1 MDLSRRWLL
10 DYVDV
15 NDIDEKTFADDMTL
29 SGSKVESWS
38 TEGEE
43 LKNIV
48 VGQILSLERHPDSDH
63 MWICSVDA
71 GDGAPIQIVTGAQNL
86 KVGDYVPAALHNSV
100 VHGGH
105 KITKG
110 KLRGVESCGML
121 CSLGELGLTVH
132 DFPYA
137 IEDGIF
143 VLGDDCDRT
152 PGMDIKEAIGLNDT
166 VTEFEITPNRPDCLS
181 VVGLAR
187 EAAVTFG
194 KKLTVPTN
202 EYKTAGG
209 DVKELL
215 HSVTIDA
222 PDKCYRYAGAVV
234 KNVRV
239 KPSPKWIRERLRA
252 SGVRPINNIVDITN
266 FVMLEYGQPMHAFD
280 LRYLDGGRVIVR
292 NAAEGESITT
302 LDGIE
307 RRLSPEMLVIA
318 DENKPVAVAGVMG
331 GEFSGI
337 MDDTNTIVF
346 ESACFYGP
354 SIRKTAKK
362 LGMRTEASGRFEKG
376 LDPDGCLMS
385 LKRALQLVE
394 ELDAGDIVDG
404 VVDVYPNPKQQTVID
419 FCPDWV
425 NNFIGI
431 NVSADEQ
438 KKILTDLEFEVKDG
452 KIYVPSFRSDVEHK
466 ADISEEIARFYGFDK
481 IAVRELQGAAD
492 GGLDDFQKFE
502 KLIVSRC
509 IALGLSEIVTY
520 SFISPK
526 AYDKIALPSDSALRK
541 CVVISNPLGEDTGV
555 MRTSMIPSMM
565 DTLSRNYNNR
575 NLTAFL
581 FENGKVYIPT
591 GEDELPDENRTLSI
605 GMYGDGIDFFTL
617 KGKVEALF
625 AAAGVVGYDVEPV
638 TDNPTFHPGRTARFT
653 VENEEVAL
661 LGEIHP
667 DIAENYSIGTKVY
680 VASISVDK
688 LFKYQ
693 HTKRVYKPSP
703 RFPALTRDLAVVCDR
718 ITPVLL
724 LEKLIAK
731 AVGKTLEHISLFDVY
746 QGEQIEKGKKSVAFR
761 LTFRSPDHTLTG
773 DEIAASV
780 DKLLA
785 ALDKQLGIKIRQ

>member
-63 MWICSVDA
+63 MWICSVDT
-71 GDGAPIQIVTGAQNL
+71 GDGAPIRIVTGAQNL

-575 NLTAFL
+575 NLSAFL
-581 FENGKVYIPT
+581 FENGKVYIPN

-625 AAAGVVGYDVEPV
+625 AAAGIAGYDVEPV

-667 DIAENYSIGTKVY
+667 DVAENYSIGAKVY
-680 VASISVDK
+680 IASISVDK

-746 QGEQIEKGKKSVAFR
+746 QGEQIEKGKKSVAFSLR
-761 LTFRSPDHTLTG
+761 LRAADKTMTDAEA
-773 DEIAASV
+773 DEAMNKAI
-780 DKLLA
+780 K
-785 ALDKQLGIKIRQ
+785 ALDAVGAELRK

>member
-71 GDGAPIQIVTGAQNL
+71 GDGAPIRIVTGAQNL

-575 NLTAFL
+575 NLSAYL
-581 FENGKVYIPT
+581 FENGKVYIPN

-625 AAAGVVGYDVEPV
+625 AAAGIAGYDVEPV

-667 DIAENYSIGTKVY
+667 DVAENYSIGAKVY

-746 QGEQIEKGKKSVAFR
+746 QGEQIEKGKKSVAFSLR
-761 LTFRSPDHTLTG
+761 LRAADKTMTDAEA
-773 DEIAASV
+773 DEAMNKAI
-780 DKLLA
+780 K
-785 ALDKQLGIKIRQ
+785 ALDAVGAELRK

>member
-48 VGQILSLERHPDSDH
+48 VGQVLSLEKHPDSDH
-63 MWICSVDA
+63 MWICCVEVGADA
-71 GDGAPIQIVTGAQNL
+71 PLQIVTGAQNL
-86 KVGDYVPAALHNSV
+86 KVGDFVPAALHNSV

-121 CSLGELGLTVH
+121 CSLGELGLTAH

-137 IEDGIF
+137 VEDGIF

-152 PGMDIKEAIGLNDT
+152 PGTDIKEAIGLNDT

-194 KKLTVPTN
+194 RKLTVPSN

-209 DVKELL
+209 DVRELL

-222 PDKCYRYAGAVV
+222 PDKCFRYAGAVV

-280 LRYLDGGRVIVR
+280 LRYLDDGKVIVR

-307 RRLSPEMLVIA
+307 RKLSPEMLVIA
-318 DENKPVAVAGVMG
+318 DANKPVAVAGVMG
-331 GEFSGI
+331 GEYSGI

-376 LDPDGCLMS
+376 LDPDGCLAS
-385 LKRALQLVE
+385 LNRALQLVE

-404 VVDVYPNPKQQTVID
+404 IVDMYPNPKKQTVID

-431 NVSADEQ
+431 NVSPDEQ
-438 KKILTDLEFEVKDG
+438 KKILTDLEFEVNDG

-481 IAVRELQGAAD
+481 ISVHELQGTAD
-492 GGLDDFQKFE
+492 GGLNEFQKFE
-502 KLIVSRC
+502 NLIVSKC

-526 AYDKIALPSDSALRK
+526 AYDKIALPADSPLRK

-575 NLTAFL
+575 NLSAYL
-581 FENGKVYIPT
+581 FENGKVYIPKSA
-591 GEDELPDENRTLSI
+591 DELPDENRTLSI
-605 GMYGDGIDFFTL
+605 GMYGEKIDFFTL
-617 KGKVEALF
+617 KGKVEAIF
-625 AAAGVVGYDVEPV
+625 DAAGIVGYDVEPV
-638 TDNPTFHPGRTARFT
+638 TDDPTFHPGRTARFT
-653 VENEEVAL
+653 VGDEEVAL

-667 DIAENYSIGTKVY
+667 DVAENYSIDAKIY
-680 VASISVDK
+680 VATISVDK
-688 LFKYQ
+688 LFANR

-724 LEKLIAK
+724 LEKIITK
-731 AVGKTLEHISLFDVY
+731 AIGKTLEHISLFDVY
-746 QGEQIEKGKKSVAFR
+746 QGEQIEKGKKSVAFSLR
-761 LTFRSPDHTLTG
+761 LR
-773 DEIAASV
+773 AADRTMTDTEADDAMKKAV
-780 DKLLA
+780 A
-785 ALDKQLGIKIRQ
+785 ALEAVGAQLRK

>member
-15 NDIDEKTFADDMTL
+15 NDVDEKTFADDMTL

-38 TEGEE
+38 TEGDE

-48 VGQILSLERHPDSDH
+48 VGKLLSLERHPDSDH
-63 MWICSVDA
+63 MWICSVDV
-71 GDGAPIQIVTGAQNL
+71 GADAPLQIVTGAQNL
-86 KVGDYVPAALHNSV
+86 KVGDFVPTALHNSV

-105 KITKG
+105 KITNG

-152 PGMDIKEAIGLNDT
+152 PGKDIKEAIGLNDV

-194 KKLTVPTN
+194 RKLSVPSN
-202 EYKTAGG
+202 EYKTVGG

-222 PDKCYRYAGAVV
+222 ADKCFRYAGAVV
-234 KNVRV
+234 KNVRI

-280 LRYLDGGRVIVR
+280 LKYLDGGKVIVR

-302 LDGIE
+302 LDGVE
-307 RRLSPEMLVIA
+307 RKLSPEMLVIA

-337 MDDTNTIVF
+337 MDDTSTIVF

-404 VVDVYPNPKQQTVID
+404 IVDVYPNPKKQTVID

-431 NVSADEQ
+431 NVGAEEQ
-438 KKILTDLEFEVKDG
+438 KKILTDLEFEVKDN

-481 IAVRELQGAAD
+481 IAVRELQGTAD
-492 GGLDDFQKFE
+492 GGLDEFQKFE
-502 KLIVSRC
+502 KLIVSKC

-526 AYDKIALPSDSALRK
+526 AYDKIAFPKDSALRK

-555 MRTSMIPSMM
+555 MRTSMLPSML

-575 NLTAFL
+575 NLSASL
-581 FENGKVYIPT
+581 FENGKVYIPK
-591 GEDELPDENRTLSI
+591 GENELPDENRTLSI
-605 GMYGDGIDFFTL
+605 GLYGDDTDFFTL

-625 AAAGVVGYDVEPV
+625 DAAGIVGYDVEPV

-653 VENEEVAL
+653 VDGEEIAL

-667 DIAENYSIGTKVY
+667 DVTENYSIGTKVY
-680 VASISVDK
+680 AATLSIDG

-693 HTKRVYKPSP
+693 HTKRIYKPSP

-718 ITPVLL
+718 ITPVLI
-724 LEKLIAK
+724 LEKVIAK
-731 AVGKTLEHISLFDVY
+731 AIGKTLEHISLFDVY
-746 QGEQIEKGKKSVAFR
+746 QGEQIEKGKKSVAFSLR
-761 LTFRSPDHTLTG
+761 LRAADRTMTDAEA
-773 DEIAASV
+773 DEAMNKAIS
-780 DKLLA
+780 
-785 ALDKQLGIKIRQ
+785 ALEAIGAELRK

>member
-15 NDIDEKTFADDMTL
+15 SDIDEKTFADKMTL

-48 VGQILSLERHPDSDH
+48 VGKILSLERHPDSDH
-63 MWICSVDA
+63 MWICSVEV
-71 GDGAPIQIVTGAQNL
+71 GADEPIQIVTGAQNL
-86 KVGDYVPAALHNSV
+86 KVGDFVPTALHNSV

-152 PGMDIKEAIGLNDT
+152 PGKDIKEAIGLNDT

-187 EAAVTFG
+187 ETAVTFG
-194 KKLTVPTN
+194 KKLSVPST
-202 EYKTAGG
+202 EYKTVGENVN
-209 DVKELL
+209 DYL
-215 HSVTIDA
+215 HSVTIEA
-222 PDKCYRYAGAVV
+222 ADKCFRYAGAVV

-239 KPSPKWIRERLRA
+239 KPSPKWLRERLRA

-280 LRYLDGGRVIVR
+280 LRYLDGGKVIVR
-292 NAAEGESITT
+292 NAAEGETITT
-302 LDGIE
+302 LDGVE
-307 RRLSPEMLVIA
+307 RALSPEMLVIA
-318 DENKPVAVAGVMG
+318 DEHKPVAVAGVMG
-331 GEFSGI
+331 GEYSGI

-376 LDPDGCLMS
+376 LDPDGCLLS
-385 LKRALQLVE
+385 LSRALSLVGL
-394 ELDAGDIVDG
+394 LDAGDIIEG
-404 VVDVYPNPKQQTVID
+404 VEDVYPNPKKQTVID

-431 NVSADEQ
+431 SVSADEQ

-481 IAVRELQGAAD
+481 ISVRDLQGAAD
-492 GGLDDFQKFE
+492 GGLNEFQKFE
-502 KLIVSRC
+502 KLIISKC

-526 AYDKIALPSDSALRK
+526 AYDKIALPSDSPLRK

-555 MRTSMIPSMM
+555 MRTSMLPSML

-575 NLTAFL
+575 NLTAYL
-581 FENGKVYIPT
+581 FENGKVYIPN
-591 GEDELPDENRTLSI
+591 GENELPNENRTLSI
-605 GMYGDGIDFFTL
+605 GIYGDGADFFTL
-617 KGKVEALF
+617 KGKVEAIF
-625 AAAGVVGYDVEPV
+625 ACAGIKDYDVEAV
-638 TDNPTFHPGRTARFT
+638 TDNPTYHPGRTAKFT
-653 VENEEVAL
+653 VNGETLAV

-667 DIAENYSIGTKVY
+667 DVAENYSIGTKVY
-680 VASISVDK
+680 AAEISMDGIY
-688 LFKYQ
+688 KYQ

-703 RFPALTRDLAVVCDR
+703 RFPALTRDIAVVCDR

-724 LEKLIAK
+724 LEKVIAK

-746 QGEQIEKGKKSVAFR
+746 QGDQIENGKKSVAFSMR
-761 LTFRSPDHTLTG
+761 LRAADRTMTDTEA
-773 DEIAASV
+773 DEAMGKAIH
-780 DKLLA
+780 
-785 ALDKQLGIKIRQ
+785 ALEEIGAQLRK

>member
-15 NDIDEKTFADDMTL
+15 NDVDEKTFADDMTL

-63 MWICSVDA
+63 MWICSVEA
-71 GDGAPIQIVTGAQNL
+71 GDQTPLQIVTGAQNL
-86 KVGDYVPAALHNSV
+86 KVGDYVPTALHNSV

-143 VLGDDCDRT
+143 VLGEDCDRT
-152 PGMDIKEAIGLNDT
+152 PGKDIKEAIGLNDT

-194 KKLTVPTN
+194 RKLTVPTN

-292 NAAEGESITT
+292 NAAEGESIRT
-302 LDGIE
+302 LDGVE
-307 RRLSPEMLVIA
+307 RKLSPEMLVIA

-337 MDDTNTIVF
+337 MDDTDTIVF

-376 LDPDGCLMS
+376 LDPDGCLMP
-385 LKRALQLVE
+385 LKRALRLVE

-492 GGLDDFQKFE
+492 GGLNEFQKFE
-502 KLIVSRC
+502 KLIVSKC

-526 AYDKIALPSDSALRK
+526 AYDKIALTADSALRK

-575 NLTAFL
+575 NLSAYL
-581 FENGKVYIPT
+581 FENGKVYIPKC
-591 GEDELPDENRTLSI
+591 EDDLPDENRTLSI

-625 AAAGVVGYDVEPV
+625 AAAGIVGYDVEPV

-667 DIAENYSIGTKVY
+667 DVAENYSIGTKVY
-680 VASISVDK
+680 IAEISVDK

-746 QGEQIEKGKKSVAFR
+746 QGEQIEKGKKSVAFSLR
-761 LTFRSPDHTLTG
+761 LRAADRTMTDAEA
-773 DEIAASV
+773 DEAMNKAIAALEAV
-780 DKLLA
+780 GAELRK
-785 ALDKQLGIKIRQ
+785 

>member
-15 NDIDEKTFADDMTL
+15 SDIDEKTFADKMTL

-48 VGQILSLERHPDSDH
+48 VGKILSLERHPDSDH
-63 MWICSVDA
+63 MWICSVEV
-71 GDGAPIQIVTGAQNL
+71 GADEPIQIVTGAQNL
-86 KVGDYVPAALHNSV
+86 KVGDFVPTALHNSV

-152 PGMDIKEAIGLNDT
+152 PGKDIKEAIGLNDT

-187 EAAVTFG
+187 ETAVTFG
-194 KKLTVPTN
+194 RKLTVPST
-202 EYKTAGG
+202 EYKTVGENVN
-209 DVKELL
+209 DYL
-215 HSVTIDA
+215 HSVTIEA
-222 PDKCYRYAGAVV
+222 ADKCFRYAGAVV

-239 KPSPKWIRERLRA
+239 KPSPKWLRERLRA

-280 LRYLDGGRVIVR
+280 LRYLDGGKVIVR
-292 NAAEGESITT
+292 NAAEGETITT
-302 LDGIE
+302 LDGVE
-307 RRLSPEMLVIA
+307 RALSPEMLVIA
-318 DENKPVAVAGVMG
+318 DEHKPVAVAGVMG
-331 GEFSGI
+331 GEYSGI

-376 LDPDGCLMS
+376 LDPDGCLLS
-385 LKRALQLVE
+385 LSRALSLVE
-394 ELDAGDIVDG
+394 LLDAGDIIEG
-404 VVDVYPNPKQQTVID
+404 VEDVYPNPKKQTVID

-481 IAVRELQGAAD
+481 ISVRDLQGAAD
-492 GGLDDFQKFE
+492 GGLNEFQKFE
-502 KLIVSRC
+502 KLIISKC

-526 AYDKIALPSDSALRK
+526 AYDKIALSSDSPLRK

-555 MRTSMIPSMM
+555 MRTSMLPSML

-575 NLTAFL
+575 NLTAYL
-581 FENGKVYIPT
+581 FENGKVYIPN
-591 GEDELPDENRTLSI
+591 GENELPNEDRTLSI
-605 GMYGDGIDFFTL
+605 GIYGDGADFFTL
-617 KGKVEALF
+617 KGKVEAIF
-625 AAAGVVGYDVEPV
+625 ACAGIKDYDVEAV
-638 TDNPTFHPGRTARFT
+638 TDNPTYHPGRTAKFT
-653 VENEEVAL
+653 VNGETLAV

-667 DIAENYSIGTKVY
+667 DVAENYSIGTKVY
-680 VASISVDK
+680 AAEISMDGIY
-688 LFKYQ
+688 KYQ

-703 RFPALTRDLAVVCDR
+703 RFPALTRDIAVVCDR

-724 LEKLIAK
+724 LEKVIAK

-746 QGEQIEKGKKSVAFR
+746 QGDQIEKGKKSVAFSMR
-761 LTFRSPDHTLTG
+761 LRAADRTMTDTEA
-773 DEIAASV
+773 DEAMGKAIH
-780 DKLLA
+780 
-785 ALDKQLGIKIRQ
+785 ALEEIGAQLRK

>member
-1 MDLSRRWLL
+1 MDLSRRWLM

-71 GDGAPIQIVTGAQNL
+71 GDDAPIQIVTGAQNL

-143 VLGDDCDRT
+143 VLGDDCNRT

-194 KKLTVPTN
+194 RKLTVPTN

-575 NLTAFL
+575 NLSAFL
-581 FENGKVYIPT
+581 FENGKVYIPN

-625 AAAGVVGYDVEPV
+625 AAAGVAGYDVEPV

-667 DIAENYSIGTKVY
+667 DVAENYSIGAKVY

-746 QGEQIEKGKKSVAFR
+746 QGEQIEKGKKSVAFSLR
-761 LTFRSPDHTLTG
+761 LRAADKTMTDAEA
-773 DEIAASV
+773 DEAMNKAI
-780 DKLLA
+780 K
-785 ALDKQLGIKIRQ
+785 ALDAVGAELRK

>member
-71 GDGAPIQIVTGAQNL
+71 GDDAPIRIVTGAQNL

-194 KKLTVPTN
+194 RKLTVPTN

-575 NLTAFL
+575 NLSAFL
-581 FENGKVYIPT
+581 FENGKVYIPN

-625 AAAGVVGYDVEPV
+625 AAAGIAGYDVEPV

-653 VENEEVAL
+653 VEDEEVAL

-667 DIAENYSIGTKVY
+667 DVAENYSIGTKVY

-746 QGEQIEKGKKSVAFR
+746 QGEQIEKGKKSVAFSLR
-761 LTFRSPDHTLTG
+761 LRAADKTMTDAEA
-773 DEIAASV
+773 DEAMNKAI
-780 DKLLA
+780 K
-785 ALDKQLGIKIRQ
+785 ALDAVGAELRK

>member
-71 GDGAPIQIVTGAQNL
+71 GDDAPIQIVTGAQNL

-509 IALGLSEIVTY
+509 IALGISEIVTY

-575 NLTAFL
+575 NLSAYL
-581 FENGKVYIPT
+581 FENGKVYIPN

-625 AAAGVVGYDVEPV
+625 AAAGIAGYDVEPV

-667 DIAENYSIGTKVY
+667 DVAENYSIGAKVY

-718 ITPVLL
+718 MTPVLL

-746 QGEQIEKGKKSVAFR
+746 QGEQIEKGKKSVAFSLR
-761 LTFRSPDHTLTG
+761 LRAADKTMTDAEA
-773 DEIAASV
+773 DEAMNKAI
-780 DKLLA
+780 K
-785 ALDKQLGIKIRQ
+785 ALDAVGAELRK

>member
-71 GDGAPIQIVTGAQNL
+71 GDGAPIRIVTGAQNL

-194 KKLTVPTN
+194 RKLTVPTN

-575 NLTAFL
+575 NLSAFL
-581 FENGKVYIPT
+581 FENGKVYIPN

-667 DIAENYSIGTKVY
+667 DVAENYSIGTKVY

-746 QGEQIEKGKKSVAFR
+746 QGEQIEKGKKSVAFSLR
-761 LTFRSPDHTLTG
+761 LRAADKTMTDAEA
-773 DEIAASV
+773 DEAMNKAI
-780 DKLLA
+780 K
-785 ALDKQLGIKIRQ
+785 ALDAVGAELRK

>member
-1 MDLSRRWLL
+1 M

-71 GDGAPIQIVTGAQNL
+71 GDDAPVQIVTGAQNL

-194 KKLTVPTN
+194 RKLTVPTN

-222 PDKCYRYAGAVV
+222 PDKCYRYAGAVL

-337 MDDTNTIVF
+337 MDNTNTIVF

-385 LKRALQLVE
+385 LKRAMQLVE

-575 NLTAFL
+575 NLSAFL
-581 FENGKVYIPT
+581 FENGKVYIPN

-625 AAAGVVGYDVEPV
+625 AAAGIVGYDVEPV

-667 DIAENYSIGTKVY
+667 DVAENYSIDTKVY
-680 VASISVDK
+680 VASISIDK

-746 QGEQIEKGKKSVAFR
+746 QGEQIEKGKKSVAFSLR
-761 LTFRSPDHTLTG
+761 LRAADKTMTDAEA
-773 DEIAASV
+773 DEAMNKAI
-780 DKLLA
+780 K
-785 ALDKQLGIKIRQ
+785 ALDAVGAELRK

>member
-71 GDGAPIQIVTGAQNL
+71 GDDAPIQIVTGAQNL

-194 KKLTVPTN
+194 RKLTVPTN
-202 EYKTAGG
+202 EYKTACG

-575 NLTAFL
+575 NLSAFL
-581 FENGKVYIPT
+581 FENGKVYIPN

-617 KGKVEALF
+617 KGKAEALF

-667 DIAENYSIGTKVY
+667 DVAENYSIGTKVY

-746 QGEQIEKGKKSVAFR
+746 QGEQIEKGKKSVAFSLR
-761 LTFRSPDHTLTG
+761 LRAADKTMTDAEA
-773 DEIAASV
+773 DEAMNKAI
-780 DKLLA
+780 K
-785 ALDKQLGIKIRQ
+785 ALDAVGAELRK

>member
-15 NDIDEKTFADDMTL
+15 SDIDEKTFADKMTL

-48 VGQILSLERHPDSDH
+48 VGKILSLERHPDSDH
-63 MWICSVDA
+63 MWICSVEV
-71 GDGAPIQIVTGAQNL
+71 GADEPIQIVTGAQNL
-86 KVGDYVPAALHNSV
+86 KVGDFVPTALHNSV

-152 PGMDIKEAIGLNDT
+152 PGKNIKEAIGLNDT

-187 EAAVTFG
+187 ETAVTFG
-194 KKLTVPTN
+194 KKLSVPST
-202 EYKTAGG
+202 EYKTVGENVN
-209 DVKELL
+209 DYL
-215 HSVTIDA
+215 HSVTIEA
-222 PDKCYRYAGAVV
+222 ADKCFRYAGAVV

-239 KPSPKWIRERLRA
+239 KPSPKWLRERLRA

-280 LRYLDGGRVIVR
+280 LRYLDGGKVIVR
-292 NAAEGESITT
+292 NAAEGETITT

-307 RRLSPEMLVIA
+307 RALSPEMLVIA
-318 DENKPVAVAGVMG
+318 DEHKPVAVAGVMG
-331 GEFSGI
+331 GEYSGI

-376 LDPDGCLMS
+376 LDPDGCLLS
-385 LKRALQLVE
+385 LSRALSLVE
-394 ELDAGDIVDG
+394 LLDAGDIIEG
-404 VVDVYPNPKQQTVID
+404 VEDVYPNPKKQTVID

-481 IAVRELQGAAD
+481 ISVRDLQGAAD
-492 GGLDDFQKFE
+492 GGLNEFQKFE
-502 KLIVSRC
+502 KLIISKC

-526 AYDKIALPSDSALRK
+526 AYDKIALPSDSPLRK

-555 MRTSMIPSMM
+555 MRTSMLPSML

-575 NLTAFL
+575 NLTAYL
-581 FENGKVYIPT
+581 FENGKVYIPN
-591 GEDELPDENRTLSI
+591 GENELPNEDRTLSI
-605 GMYGDGIDFFTL
+605 GIYGDGADFFTL
-617 KGKVEALF
+617 KGKVEAIF
-625 AAAGVVGYDVEPV
+625 ACAGIKDYDVEAV
-638 TDNPTFHPGRTARFT
+638 TDNPTYHPGRTAKFT
-653 VENEEVAL
+653 VNGETLAV

-667 DIAENYSIGTKVY
+667 DVAENYSIGTKVY
-680 VASISVDK
+680 AAEISMDGIY
-688 LFKYQ
+688 KYQ

-703 RFPALTRDLAVVCDR
+703 RFPALTRDIAVVCDR

-724 LEKLIAK
+724 LEKVIAK

-746 QGEQIEKGKKSVAFR
+746 QGDQIEKGKKSVAFSMR
-761 LTFRSPDHTLTG
+761 LRAADRTMTDTEA
-773 DEIAASV
+773 DEAMGKAIH
-780 DKLLA
+780 
-785 ALDKQLGIKIRQ
+785 ALEEIGAQLRK

>member
-15 NDIDEKTFADDMTL
+15 SDIDEKTFADKMTL

-48 VGQILSLERHPDSDH
+48 VGKILSLERHPDSDH
-63 MWICSVDA
+63 MWICSVEV
-71 GDGAPIQIVTGAQNL
+71 GADEPIQIVTGAQNL
-86 KVGDYVPAALHNSV
+86 KVGDFVPTALHNSV

-152 PGMDIKEAIGLNDT
+152 PGKDIKEAIGLNDT

-187 EAAVTFG
+187 ETAVTFG
-194 KKLTVPTN
+194 KKLTVSST
-202 EYKTAGG
+202 EYKTVGENVN
-209 DVKELL
+209 DYL
-215 HSVTIDA
+215 HSVTIEA
-222 PDKCYRYAGAVV
+222 ADKCFRYAGAVV

-239 KPSPKWIRERLRA
+239 KPSPKWLRERLRA

-280 LRYLDGGRVIVR
+280 LRYLDGGKVIVR
-292 NAAEGESITT
+292 NAAEGETITT
-302 LDGIE
+302 LDGVE
-307 RRLSPEMLVIA
+307 RALSPEMLVIA
-318 DENKPVAVAGVMG
+318 DEHKPVAVAGVMG
-331 GEFSGI
+331 GEYSGI

-376 LDPDGCLMS
+376 LDPDGCLLS
-385 LKRALQLVE
+385 LSRALSLVE
-394 ELDAGDIVDG
+394 LLDAGDIIEG
-404 VVDVYPNPKQQTVID
+404 VEDVYPNPKKQTVID

-481 IAVRELQGAAD
+481 ISVRDLQGAAD
-492 GGLDDFQKFE
+492 GGLNEFQKFE
-502 KLIVSRC
+502 KLIISKC

-526 AYDKIALPSDSALRK
+526 AYDKIALSSDSPLRK

-555 MRTSMIPSMM
+555 MRTSMLPSML

-575 NLTAFL
+575 NLTAYL
-581 FENGKVYIPT
+581 FENGKVYIPN
-591 GEDELPDENRTLSI
+591 GENELPNEDRTLSI
-605 GMYGDGIDFFTL
+605 GIYGDGADFFTL
-617 KGKVEALF
+617 KGKVEAIF
-625 AAAGVVGYDVEPV
+625 ACAGIKDYDVEAV
-638 TDNPTFHPGRTARFT
+638 TDNPTYHPGRTAKFT
-653 VENEEVAL
+653 VNGETLAV

-667 DIAENYSIGTKVY
+667 DVAENYSIGTKVY
-680 VASISVDK
+680 AAEISMDGIY
-688 LFKYQ
+688 KYQ

-703 RFPALTRDLAVVCDR
+703 RFPALTRDIAVVCDR

-724 LEKLIAK
+724 LEKVIAK

-746 QGEQIEKGKKSVAFR
+746 QGDQIEKGKKSVAFSMR
-761 LTFRSPDHTLTG
+761 LRAADRTMTDTEA
-773 DEIAASV
+773 DEAMGKAIH
-780 DKLLA
+780 
-785 ALDKQLGIKIRQ
+785 ALEEIGAQLRK

>member
-10 DYVDV
+10 DYVDI

-71 GDGAPIQIVTGAQNL
+71 GDDAPIQIVTGAQNL
-86 KVGDYVPAALHNSV
+86 TVGDYVPAALHNSV

-105 KITKG
+105 TITKG

-194 KKLTVPTN
+194 RKLTVPTN

-575 NLTAFL
+575 NLSAFL
-581 FENGKVYIPT
+581 FENGKVYIPN

-653 VENEEVAL
+653 VGNEEVAL

-667 DIAENYSIGTKVY
+667 DVAENYSIGTKVY

-746 QGEQIEKGKKSVAFR
+746 QGEQIEKGKKSVAFSLR
-761 LTFRSPDHTLTG
+761 LRAADKTMTDAEA
-773 DEIAASV
+773 DEAMNKAI
-780 DKLLA
+780 K
-785 ALDKQLGIKIRQ
+785 ALDAVGAELRK

>member
-746 QGEQIEKGKKSVAFR
+746 QGEQIEKGKKSVAFSLR
-761 LTFRSPDHTLTG
+761 LRAADKTMTDAEA
-773 DEIAASV
+773 DEAMNKAI
-780 DKLLA
+780 K
-785 ALDKQLGIKIRQ
+785 ALDAVGAELRK

>member
-15 NDIDEKTFADDMTL
+15 SDIDEKTFADKMTL

-48 VGQILSLERHPDSDH
+48 VGKILSLERHPDSDH
-63 MWICSVDA
+63 MWICSVEV
-71 GDGAPIQIVTGAQNL
+71 GADEPIQIVTGAQNL
-86 KVGDYVPAALHNSV
+86 KVGDFVPTALHNSV

-152 PGMDIKEAIGLNDT
+152 PGKDIKEAIGLNDT

-187 EAAVTFG
+187 ETAVTFG
-194 KKLTVPTN
+194 KKLSVPST
-202 EYKTAGG
+202 EYKTVGENVN
-209 DVKELL
+209 DYL
-215 HSVTIDA
+215 HSVTIEA
-222 PDKCYRYAGAVV
+222 ADKCFRYAGAVV

-239 KPSPKWIRERLRA
+239 KPSPKWLRERLRA

-280 LRYLDGGRVIVR
+280 LRYLDGGKVIVR
-292 NAAEGESITT
+292 NAAEGETITT
-302 LDGIE
+302 LDGVE
-307 RRLSPEMLVIA
+307 RALSPEMLVIA
-318 DENKPVAVAGVMG
+318 DEHKPVAVAGVMG
-331 GEFSGI
+331 GEYSGI

-376 LDPDGCLMS
+376 LDPDGCLLS
-385 LKRALQLVE
+385 LSRALSLVE
-394 ELDAGDIVDG
+394 LLDAGDIIEG
-404 VVDVYPNPKQQTVID
+404 VEDVYPNPKKQTVID

-452 KIYVPSFRSDVEHK
+452 KIYVPSFRSDIEHK

-481 IAVRELQGAAD
+481 ISVRDLQGAAD
-492 GGLDDFQKFE
+492 GGLNEFQKFE
-502 KLIVSRC
+502 KLIISKC

-526 AYDKIALPSDSALRK
+526 AYDKIALPSDSPLRK

-555 MRTSMIPSMM
+555 MRTSMLPSML

-575 NLTAFL
+575 NLTAYL
-581 FENGKVYIPT
+581 FENGKVYIPN
-591 GEDELPDENRTLSI
+591 GENELPNENRTLSVGI
-605 GMYGDGIDFFTL
+605 YGDGADFFTL
-617 KGKVEALF
+617 KGKVEAIF
-625 AAAGVVGYDVEPV
+625 ACAGIKDYDVEAV
-638 TDNPTFHPGRTARFT
+638 TDNPTYHPGRTAKFT
-653 VENEEVAL
+653 VNGETLAV

-667 DIAENYSIGTKVY
+667 DVAENYSIGTKVY
-680 VASISVDK
+680 AAEISMDGIY
-688 LFKYQ
+688 KYQ

-703 RFPALTRDLAVVCDR
+703 RFPALTRDIAVVCDR

-724 LEKLIAK
+724 LEKVIAK

-746 QGEQIEKGKKSVAFR
+746 QGDQIEKGKKSVAFSMR
-761 LTFRSPDHTLTG
+761 LRAADRTMTDTEA
-773 DEIAASV
+773 DEAMGKAIH
-780 DKLLA
+780 
-785 ALDKQLGIKIRQ
+785 ALEEIGAQLRK

>member
-15 NDIDEKTFADDMTL
+15 NDVDEKTFADDMTL
-29 SGSKVESWS
+29 SGSKVENWS

-63 MWICSVDA
+63 MWICSVEV
-71 GDGAPIQIVTGAQNL
+71 GDQTPLQIVTGAQNL
-86 KVGDYVPAALHNSV
+86 KVGDYVPTALHNSV

-143 VLGDDCDRT
+143 VLGEDCDRT
-152 PGMDIKEAIGLNDT
+152 PGKDIKEAIGLNDT

-194 KKLTVPTN
+194 RKLTVPTN

-302 LDGIE
+302 LDGVE
-307 RRLSPEMLVIA
+307 RKLSPEMLVIA

-337 MDDTNTIVF
+337 MDDTDTIVF

-404 VVDVYPNPKQQTVID
+404 IVDVYPNPKQQTVID

-492 GGLDDFQKFE
+492 GGLNEFQKFE
-502 KLIVSRC
+502 KLIVSKC

-526 AYDKIALPSDSALRK
+526 AYDKIALPADSALRK

-575 NLTAFL
+575 NLSAYL
-581 FENGKVYIPT
+581 FENGKVYIPKC
-591 GEDELPDENRTLSI
+591 EDELPDENKTLSI

-625 AAAGVVGYDVEPV
+625 AAAGIVGYDVEPV

-667 DIAENYSIGTKVY
+667 DVAENYSIGTKVY
-680 VASISVDK
+680 IAAISVDK

-746 QGEQIEKGKKSVAFR
+746 QGEQIEKGKKSVAFSLR
-761 LTFRSPDHTLTG
+761 LRAADRTMTDAEA
-773 DEIAASV
+773 DEAMNKAIAALEAV
-780 DKLLA
+780 GAELRK
-785 ALDKQLGIKIRQ
+785 

>member
-143 VLGDDCDRT
+143 VLGDDCNRT

-194 KKLTVPTN
+194 RKLTVPTN

-575 NLTAFL
+575 NLSAFL
-581 FENGKVYIPT
+581 FENGKVYIPN

-625 AAAGVVGYDVEPV
+625 AAAGIAGYDVEPV

-667 DIAENYSIGTKVY
+667 DVAENYSIGTKVY

-746 QGEQIEKGKKSVAFR
+746 QGEQIEKGKKSVAFSLR
-761 LTFRSPDHTLTG
+761 LRAADKTMTDAEA
-773 DEIAASV
+773 DEAMNKAI
-780 DKLLA
+780 K
-785 ALDKQLGIKIRQ
+785 ALDAVGAELRK

>member
-15 NDIDEKTFADDMTL
+15 SDIDEKTFADKMTL

-48 VGQILSLERHPDSDH
+48 VGKILSLERHPDSDH
-63 MWICSVDA
+63 MWICSVEV
-71 GDGAPIQIVTGAQNL
+71 GADEPIQIVTGAQNL
-86 KVGDYVPAALHNSV
+86 KVGDFVPTALHNSV

-152 PGMDIKEAIGLNDT
+152 PGKDIKEAIGLNDT

-187 EAAVTFG
+187 ETAVTFG
-194 KKLTVPTN
+194 RKLSVPST
-202 EYKTAGG
+202 EYKTVGENVN
-209 DVKELL
+209 DYL
-215 HSVTIDA
+215 HSVTIEA
-222 PDKCYRYAGAVV
+222 ADKCFRYAGAVV

-239 KPSPKWIRERLRA
+239 KPSPKWLRERLRA

-280 LRYLDGGRVIVR
+280 LRYLDGGKVIVR
-292 NAAEGESITT
+292 NAAEGETITT

-307 RRLSPEMLVIA
+307 RALSPEMLVIA
-318 DENKPVAVAGVMG
+318 DEHKPVAVAGVMG
-331 GEFSGI
+331 GEYSGI

-376 LDPDGCLMS
+376 LDPDGCLLS
-385 LKRALQLVE
+385 LSRALSLVE
-394 ELDAGDIVDG
+394 LLDAGDIIEG
-404 VVDVYPNPKQQTVID
+404 VEDVYPNPKKQTVID

-481 IAVRELQGAAD
+481 ISVRDLQGAAD
-492 GGLDDFQKFE
+492 GGLNEFQKFE
-502 KLIVSRC
+502 KLIISKC

-526 AYDKIALPSDSALRK
+526 AYDKIALPSDSPLRK

-555 MRTSMIPSMM
+555 MRTSMLPSML

-575 NLTAFL
+575 NLTAYL
-581 FENGKVYIPT
+581 FENGKVYIPN
-591 GEDELPDENRTLSI
+591 GENELPNEDRTLSI
-605 GMYGDGIDFFTL
+605 GIYGDGADFFTL
-617 KGKVEALF
+617 KGKVEAIF
-625 AAAGVVGYDVEPV
+625 ACAGIKDYDVEAV
-638 TDNPTFHPGRTARFT
+638 TDNPTYHPGRTAKFT
-653 VENEEVAL
+653 VNGETLAV

-667 DIAENYSIGTKVY
+667 DVAENYSIGTKVY
-680 VASISVDK
+680 AAEISMDGIY
-688 LFKYQ
+688 KYQ

-703 RFPALTRDLAVVCDR
+703 RFPALTRDIAVVCDR

-724 LEKLIAK
+724 LEKVIAK

-746 QGEQIEKGKKSVAFR
+746 QGDQIEKGKKSVAFSMR
-761 LTFRSPDHTLTG
+761 LRAADRTMTDTEA
-773 DEIAASV
+773 DEAMGKAIH
-780 DKLLA
+780 
-785 ALDKQLGIKIRQ
+785 ALEEIGAQLRK

>member
-15 NDIDEKTFADDMTL
+15 NDVDEKTFADDMTL

-63 MWICSVDA
+63 MWICSVEV
-71 GDGAPIQIVTGAQNL
+71 GDQTPLQIVTGAQNL
-86 KVGDYVPAALHNSV
+86 KVGDYVPTALHNSV

-143 VLGDDCDRT
+143 VLGEDCDRT
-152 PGMDIKEAIGLNDT
+152 PGKDIKEAIGLNDT

-202 EYKTAGG
+202 KYKTAGG

-292 NAAEGESITT
+292 NAAEGESIRT
-302 LDGIE
+302 LDGVE
-307 RRLSPEMLVIA
+307 RKLSPEMLVIA

-337 MDDTNTIVF
+337 MDDTDTIVF

-385 LKRALQLVE
+385 LKRALRLVE

-481 IAVRELQGAAD
+481 IAVRDLQGAAD
-492 GGLDDFQKFE
+492 GGLNEFQKFE
-502 KLIVSRC
+502 KLIVSKC

-526 AYDKIALPSDSALRK
+526 AYDKIALPADSALRK

-575 NLTAFL
+575 NLSAYL
-581 FENGKVYIPT
+581 FENGKVYIPKC
-591 GEDELPDENRTLSI
+591 EDELPDENRTLSI

-625 AAAGVVGYDVEPV
+625 AAAGIVGYDVEPV

-667 DIAENYSIGTKVY
+667 DVAENYSIGTKVY
-680 VASISVDK
+680 IAEISVDK

-746 QGEQIEKGKKSVAFR
+746 QGEQIEKGKKSVAFSLR
-761 LTFRSPDHTLTG
+761 LRAADRTMTDAEA
-773 DEIAASV
+773 DEAMNKAIAALEAV
-780 DKLLA
+780 GAELRK
-785 ALDKQLGIKIRQ
+785 

>member
-15 NDIDEKTFADDMTL
+15 SDIDEKTFADKMTL

-48 VGQILSLERHPDSDH
+48 VGKILSLERHPDSDH
-63 MWICSVDA
+63 MWICSVEV
-71 GDGAPIQIVTGAQNL
+71 GADEPIQIVTGAQNL
-86 KVGDYVPAALHNSV
+86 KVGDFVPTALHNSV

-152 PGMDIKEAIGLNDT
+152 PGKDIKEAIGLNDT

-187 EAAVTFG
+187 ETAVTFG
-194 KKLTVPTN
+194 KNLSVPST
-202 EYKTAGG
+202 EYKTVGENVN
-209 DVKELL
+209 DYL
-215 HSVTIDA
+215 HSVTIEA
-222 PDKCYRYAGAVV
+222 ADKCFRYAGAVV

-239 KPSPKWIRERLRA
+239 KPSPKWLRERLRA

-280 LRYLDGGRVIVR
+280 LRYLDGGKVIVR
-292 NAAEGESITT
+292 NAAEGETITT
-302 LDGIE
+302 LDGVE
-307 RRLSPEMLVIA
+307 RALSPEMLVIA
-318 DENKPVAVAGVMG
+318 DEHKPVAVAGVMG
-331 GEFSGI
+331 GEYSGI

-376 LDPDGCLMS
+376 LDPDGCLLS
-385 LKRALQLVE
+385 LSRALSLVE
-394 ELDAGDIVDG
+394 LLDAGDIIEG
-404 VVDVYPNPKQQTVID
+404 VEDVYPNPKKQTVID

-481 IAVRELQGAAD
+481 ISVRDLQGAAD
-492 GGLDDFQKFE
+492 GGLNEFQKFE
-502 KLIVSRC
+502 KLIISKC

-526 AYDKIALPSDSALRK
+526 AYDKIALPSDSPLRK

-555 MRTSMIPSMM
+555 MRTSMLPSML

-575 NLTAFL
+575 NLTAYL
-581 FENGKVYIPT
+581 FENGKVYIPN
-591 GEDELPDENRTLSI
+591 GENELPNEDRTLSI
-605 GMYGDGIDFFTL
+605 GIYGDGADFFTL
-617 KGKVEALF
+617 KGKVEAIF
-625 AAAGVVGYDVEPV
+625 ACAGIKDYDVEAV
-638 TDNPTFHPGRTARFT
+638 TDNPTYHPGRTAKFT
-653 VENEEVAL
+653 VNGETLAV

-667 DIAENYSIGTKVY
+667 DVAENYSIGTKVY
-680 VASISVDK
+680 AAEISMDGIY
-688 LFKYQ
+688 KYQ

-703 RFPALTRDLAVVCDR
+703 RFPALTRDIAVVCDR

-724 LEKLIAK
+724 LEKVIAK

-746 QGEQIEKGKKSVAFR
+746 QGDQIEKGKKSVAFSMR
-761 LTFRSPDHTLTG
+761 LRAADRTMTDTEA
-773 DEIAASV
+773 DEAMGKAIH
-780 DKLLA
+780 
-785 ALDKQLGIKIRQ
+785 ALEEIGAQLRK